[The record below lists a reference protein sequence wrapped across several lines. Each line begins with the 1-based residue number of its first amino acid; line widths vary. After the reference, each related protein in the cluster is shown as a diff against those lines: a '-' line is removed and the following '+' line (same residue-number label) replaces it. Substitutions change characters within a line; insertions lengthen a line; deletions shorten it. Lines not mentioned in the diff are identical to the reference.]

1 LPYVGNTPAL
11 NYTSFAVQHFTTSAT
26 TGYTLD
32 HAVTNEN
39 DIRLVIN
46 NVVQQPGSSYAYT
59 ASGTTLTL
67 SAATAG
73 TDTMYCVFLGK
84 AVQTVNPGA
93 GSVGTSQ
100 IANSAV
106 DLTSKVT
113 GTLPIAN
120 GGTGSTSTTFTNLAT
135 NVTGAL
141 PQANISDQ
149 AINEAKMQISN
160 APTNGYMLTAQSSN
174 TGGMTWA
181 EAPSGAWTLLETET
195 ITGSTPST
203 VDISSFDSSYNI
215 HAVLFDNVGS
225 SNDNNQI
232 RHAFSSD
239 SGSNFNVQIYGGG
252 FGHKVDE
259 SPSASEDNFGSAAAG
274 FVKIA
279 EGVGSG
285 SNEGLS
291 GLIYYTGLKDTNR
304 STFYWG
310 NTMVHT
316 DNNKYTNYV
325 LMGRCGTAD
334 IDAIRYN
341 FNAGTFDMGIIK
353 LFGIK

>member
-1 LPYVGNTPAL
+1 M
-11 NYTSFAVQHFTTSAT
+11 SKTTIP
-26 TGYTLD
+26 TGGITADAINSTLIAD
-32 HAVTNEN
+32 DAISEEHL
-39 DIRLVIN
+39 D
-46 NVVQQPGSSYAYT
+46 
-59 ASGTTLTL
+59 
-67 SAATAG
+67 ATAITG
-73 TDTMYCVFLGK
+73 HTALAESPADTDEFLISDG
-84 AVQTVNPGA
+84 
-93 GSVGTSQ
+93 
-100 IANSAV
+100 
-106 DLTSKVT
+106 
-113 GTLPIAN
+113 GTLKRIDASYI
-120 GGTGSTSTTFTNLAT
+120 GGGS
-135 NVTGAL
+135 
-141 PQANISDQ
+141 
-149 AINEAKMQISN
+149 
-160 APTNGYMLTAQSSN
+160 
-174 TGGMTWA
+174 
-181 EAPSGAWTLLETET
+181 WTLLETET

-225 SNDNNQI
+225 SNDNNQL
-232 RHAFSSD
+232 RHAFSQD

-259 SPSASEDNFGSAAAG
+259 SQSTSEDNFGSAAAG

-325 LMGRCGTAD
+325 LMGRCGTSD

-353 LFGIK
+353 LFGLK